1 MRVFGIALSHRSLLF
16 VLIAVL
22 GVLVVA
28 IISRLMPTPD
38 ARVALK
44 RLRALTVAPEL
55 RCAPYDPEDYR
66 HRRSLEQQVIGRMDG
81 RIYSPY
87 SGRHFSTS
95 GDTEV
100 EHIVAKSEAHDSG
113 LCSAPASE
121 RQRFAGDLENLTLA
135 SGGLNR
141 RKSAKDAA
149 AWLPPLV
156 ANRCWFAARVTM
168 VRDRYDLTVDREERD
183 TLEAILRR
191 CKTTKMIVTP
201 GPEAPNRIR

>member
-1 MRVFGIALSHRSLLF
+1 M
-16 VLIAVL
+16 LIAVL
-22 GVLVVA
+22 VGVLAVA
-28 IISRLMPTPD
+28 IISRLMPPPD
-38 ARVALK
+38 TRVALK

-55 RCAPYDPEDYR
+55 RCAPYDPEHYR
-66 HRRSLEQQVIGRMDG
+66 HRRSLEQQVVSRMDG

-87 SGRHFSTS
+87 SGRHFPTA

-113 LCSAPASE
+113 LCAAPASE

-149 AWLPPLV
+149 AWLPPLI

-168 VRDRYDLTVDREERD
+168 VRDRYNLTVDREERD

-191 CKTTKMIVTP
+191 CKNTKMVVTP
-201 GPEAPNRIR
+201 GPAAPDRVR